1 MSGILRAEDGIVH
14 RFVPC
19 NAVTDVICDAV
30 TDVICDAVTD
40 VIFCNRSNSNA
51 YRWML
56 LTE

>member
-30 TDVICDAVTD
+30 TDVI
-40 VIFCNRSNSNA
+40 FCNRSNSNA